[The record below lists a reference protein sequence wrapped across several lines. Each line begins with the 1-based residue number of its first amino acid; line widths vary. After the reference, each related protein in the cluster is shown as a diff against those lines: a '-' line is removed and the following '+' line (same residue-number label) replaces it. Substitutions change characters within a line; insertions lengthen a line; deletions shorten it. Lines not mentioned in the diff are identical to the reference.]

1 MALPDWNR
9 CRRSQWSETE
19 ATAHGSAQVRM
30 PAGPGLVCSQCQRAV
45 HTLCLAHPC
54 LSALDLPQGC
64 WVCPCCSQP
73 NTLLVG
79 PALPGPTACPLN

>member
-1 MALPDWNR
+1 MPVL
-9 CRRSQWSETE
+9 RSL
-19 ATAHGSAQVRM
+19 HHCVRM
-30 PAGPGLVCSQCQRAV
+30 RVGPGLVCSQCQRAV

-73 NTLLVG
+73 NTLPVG
-79 PALPGPTACPLN
+79 PALPGPPACSLNQSTLDHCK